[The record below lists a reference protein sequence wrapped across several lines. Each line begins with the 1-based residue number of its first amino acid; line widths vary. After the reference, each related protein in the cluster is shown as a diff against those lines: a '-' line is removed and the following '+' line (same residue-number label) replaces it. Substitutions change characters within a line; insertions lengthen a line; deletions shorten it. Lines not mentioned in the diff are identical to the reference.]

1 MRSRSTICT
10 ALVAL
15 HLAACTTL
23 STAPY
28 GGGSQLTNPVRAG
41 DRVWVTTDSTRR
53 QLDVTSANAQEI
65 CGKDECIPAERI
77 HFVEREEVDVLRTA
91 GAILVVVALVALVAA
106 VHGGSF
112 GYPGFPPGT

>member
-1 MRSRSTICT
+1 MRPRSTICI

-28 GGGSQLTNPVRAG
+28 GGGSQRTNPVRAG

-53 QLDVTSANAQEI
+53 QLEVTSASAHEI
-65 CGKDECIPAERI
+65 CSKDECIPAERI
-77 HFVEREEVDVLRTA
+77 HFVEREEIDVLRTA
-91 GAILVVVALVALVAA
+91 GAILVVVALAALIAVA
-106 VHGGSF
+106 HSGSF